1 MSHPIIMDLLGH
13 VISAEEAEMLQHNA
27 VSGVLLFSRNVAD
40 RQQLCL
46 LTQAIHALRPD
57 VIIMID
63 HEGGNVQRIQRHGF
77 RSLMSARSHG
87 DVYNRDPIVGLD
99 MAREYGEIMAQDLQ
113 ACGIDVSLAPVLDLH
128 DATSRIIGQLDRAF
142 HADPDVITKLATAYI
157 EGMHAAG
164 MPSVGKHFPGH
175 GSCGAD
181 SHRELP
187 VNHKTSEDLR
197 ASDLKPFIQ
206 LIKHQTLDGV
216 MPAHVLYPSIDSA
229 HATGY
234 SRHWLQ
240 DILRDEL
247 HFDGLIISDCLGMTG
262 ADIGDLK
269 TRAHRALH
277 SGCDVLIVA
286 NQTRAALKQLIND
299 IADNLNPQSAA
310 RIERFKQGIKR
321 FQTQTTQPR
330 SGYGSNFLNST
341 AYSTEE
347 TLFNPQ
353 NPTQSI

>member
-1 MSHPIIMDLLGH
+1 MSHPIIMDLIGH
-13 VISAEEAEMLQHNA
+13 VISAEEEEILQHNA
-27 VSGVLLFSRNVAD
+27 ISGVLLFSRNVAD
-40 RQQLCL
+40 REQLGR
-46 LTQAIHALRPD
+46 LTQTIHTLRPD
-57 VIIMID
+57 LIIMID
-63 HEGGNVQRIQRHGF
+63 HEGGYVQRIQRHGF
-77 RSLMSARSHG
+77 RSLMSAR
-87 DVYNRDPIVGLD
+87 
-99 MAREYGEIMAQDLQ
+99 EYGEIMANDVQT
-113 ACGIDVSLAPVLDLH
+113 CGIDLSLAPVLDLH
-128 DATSRIIGQLDRAF
+128 QATSRIIGQLDRAF
-142 HADPDVITKLATAYI
+142 HTDPDVVTKLATAYI
-157 EGMHAAG
+157 AGMHSAG

-187 VNHKTSEDLR
+187 INHKTSDDLR
-197 ASDLKPFIQ
+197 ASDLNPFIQ
-206 LIKHQTLDGV
+206 LIKHQILDGV
-216 MPAHVLYPSIDSA
+216 MPAHVLYPSIDSE

-269 TRAHRALH
+269 TRARRALH
-277 SGCDVLIVA
+277 AGCDVLIVA
-286 NQTRAALKQLIND
+286 NQTRAALKQLLKD
-299 IADNLNPQSAA
+299 IEDHVNPESAA

-321 FQTQTTQPR
+321 FQTPTAQPQ
-330 SGYGSNFLNST
+330 SEYGSNFLNAT